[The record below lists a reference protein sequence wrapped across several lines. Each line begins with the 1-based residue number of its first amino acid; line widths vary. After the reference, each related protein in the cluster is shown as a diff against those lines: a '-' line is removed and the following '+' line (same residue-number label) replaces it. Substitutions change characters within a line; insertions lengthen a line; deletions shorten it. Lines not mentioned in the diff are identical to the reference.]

1 VHGETVATQPS
12 NAPLEPERFR
22 EALARWASGVAVV
35 AVREEGRVLATTVTA
50 LLSVSLEPPLVLVSL
65 GGTAQVLPFLTPDR
79 SFAISVLAED
89 QGRIASVFADAYPA
103 GAPAFAP
110 RGDPWVEGALVRL
123 GCRVDRIDPVAD
135 HHLVL
140 ALVET
145 ADVDEGRPLVRYLR
159 AYRPLADC
167 EP

>member
-1 VHGETVATQPS
+1 LTV
-12 NAPLEPERFR
+12 EPDRFR
-22 EALARWASGVAVV
+22 QALACWASGVAVV

-50 LLSVSLEPPLVLVSL
+50 FLSVSLEPPLVLVSL
-65 GGTAQVLPFLTPDR
+65 GPTAQVLPFLVPDR
-79 SFAISVLAED
+79 SFAISVLAEH

-103 GAPAFAP
+103 GAPSFP
-110 RGDPWVEGALVRL
+110 RRGDPWVEGASVRL
-123 GCRVDRIDPVAD
+123 GCRVHRVDPAAD

-145 ADVDEGRPLVRYLR
+145 AVFDGAGPLIRYRR
-159 AYRPLADC
+159 AYRRLAE